1 MTWHS
6 GCETRAALRATAWGL
21 ELGTRGIVS
30 HSCADDRALATAA
43 AFRNGLGGWVCGR
56 DCRGWR
62 HDYAAGVVELGPGP
76 AARVGH
82 KQAAGDV
89 WFGQR
94 CVALCAGENGSIE
107 RLRARLC
114 IFADG
119 RRAGH
124 ARGSAARS
132 FISET
137 SDSRPASGG
146 GDLQIGRAARR

>member
-6 GCETRAALRATAWGL
+6 AYETRAALRVTAWGL

-30 HSCADDRALATAA
+30 HSCADDRALAIAA

-56 DCRGWR
+56 DRRGWR

-82 KQAAGDV
+82 KQTAGDV

-94 CVALCAGENGSIE
+94 GLALCSSENGSSE
-107 RLRARLC
+107 GCVRG
-114 IFADG
+114 FAFSL
-119 RRAGH
+119 AG
-124 ARGSAARS
+124 AVLGTLAV
-132 FISET
+132 
-137 SDSRPASGG
+137 
-146 GDLQIGRAARR
+146 QQ